1 MSTAVGSDL
10 RKKSYTTLPVQNKR
24 VLVRV
29 DFNVPL
35 DKATGRVTDEA
46 RLRAHLPLIQYLIKE
61 KAKIILM
68 AHLGRP
74 KGQVNPKYS
83 LKPVVKP
90 LSDLLKVPVQF
101 SEDCIGPKA
110 AEAVAKLKPGEI
122 LLLENLRFY
131 PEEEKNN
138 PDFSKKLA
146 VNADFFIQDAFG
158 AVHRAHAS
166 TSSIAHLLPS
176 AAGPLLE
183 KELNYLGGIKTNPKR
198 PYVAI
203 LGGAKVS
210 DKIGVVEAFIDQVDS
225 LFIGGAMAY
234 TFLKAK
240 GIEVGDSLVE
250 AEAIN
255 FCKDVLEKSEK
266 RGISI
271 VLPSDHLVV
280 KSIDNPAEAQVT
292 SGAAIQAGWKGV
304 DIGPKTLQQV
314 KPMLESA
321 KTIFWNG
328 PSGIFEIESYSKGT
342 MEIARILAAV
352 AKSGTTVV
360 VGGGDSVAAVT
371 KAGVASAMTF
381 ISTGGGASLEF
392 LEGKELPG
400 VSALPEA

>member
-1 MSTAVGSDL
+1 MSTMVASGL
-10 RKKSYTTLPVQNKR
+10 RKKSYSSLPIQNKS

-29 DFNVPL
+29 DFNAPL
-35 DKATGRVTDEA
+35 DKTTGQVTDDA
-46 RLRAHLPLIQYLIKE
+46 RLRAHLPLIEYLIKNN
-61 KAKIILM
+61 AKIVLI

-90 LSDLLKVPVQF
+90 LSSLLGIPVQF
-101 SEDCIGPKA
+101 AEDAIGPKA
-110 AEAVAKLKPGEI
+110 EEAVAKLKPGEV

-131 PEEEKNN
+131 AEEEKNN
-138 PDFSKKLA
+138 PDFAKKLA
-146 VNADFFIQDAFG
+146 KHGEYFIQDAFG

-166 TSSIAHLLPS
+166 TSQLPSLLPS

-183 KELNYLGGIKTNPKR
+183 KELNYLGGIRSNPQR

-210 DKIGVVEAFIDQVDS
+210 DKIGVVETFINSVDS

-240 GIEVGDSLVE
+240 GIEIGDSLLE
-250 AEAIN
+250 AESVE
-255 FCKDVLEKSEK
+255 FCKSVLERASKK
-266 RGISI
+266 GVSI
-271 VLPSDHLVV
+271 ILPSDHLVV
-280 KSIDNPAEAQVT
+280 KAIENPTEAKLT
-292 SGAAIQAGWKGV
+292 SGPSIEAGWKGV
-304 DIGPKTLQQV
+304 DVGPKTLQQI
-314 KPMLESA
+314 KPVLEGA

-328 PSGIFEIESYSKGT
+328 PSGIFEIDPYSKGT
-342 MEIARILAAV
+342 MEIAKILAAT
-352 AKSGTTVV
+352 AKAGSTVI
-360 VGGGDSVAAVT
+360 VGGGDSVAAVK
-371 KAGVASAMTF
+371 KAGVADSMTF

-400 VSALPEA
+400 VSALPEG